1 MRTPAPTT
9 LISAAALLA
18 LLLIGRATAQ
28 QDMGNAAANGATFT
42 TGVLKAHT
50 ADSLTLAKDDG
61 ETVTILVDVATVGV
75 SALENEQRLR
85 VDYHVNEYGQAV
97 ADVVQAGEPAAA
109 TIAAAAPAPAV
120 VAPPPAIAET
130 RAADLEPTPEIERE
144 VEARAAVEP
153 APAELTVGEPE
164 TLPATASN
172 LPLLLLLGTV
182 ALGAAVSLRLA
193 R

>member
-1 MRTPAPTT
+1 MRKPAPTT

-42 TGVLKAHT
+42 TGVLKART

-75 SALENEQRLR
+75 NALENEQRVR

-97 ADVVQAGEPAAA
+97 ADVVQAGEPAAT
-109 TIAAAAPAPAV
+109 TIAAAAPAPAAPAV

-130 RAADLEPTPEIERE
+130 RAADLEPTPEIERQ
-144 VEARAAVEP
+144 VEARAVAEP
-153 APAELTVGEPE
+153 VVGEPE
-164 TLPATASN
+164 MLPATASD
-172 LPLLLLLGTV
+172 LPLLLLLGTL
-182 ALGAAVSLRLA
+182 ALGAAVSFRLA